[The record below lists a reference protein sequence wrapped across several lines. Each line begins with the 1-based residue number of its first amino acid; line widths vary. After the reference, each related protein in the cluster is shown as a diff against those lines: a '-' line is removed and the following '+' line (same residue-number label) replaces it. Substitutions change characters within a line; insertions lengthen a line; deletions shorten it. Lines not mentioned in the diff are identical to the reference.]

1 MQIKVRASTDSWSG
15 LGSYSCNGL
24 HSGRLPIP
32 PDWSMLSESLPD
44 EASAPLG
51 EELLGALDGS
61 FNVKWRSVPEMVFTS
76 PAATAGAN
84 LTDVKI

>member
-1 MQIKVRASTDSWSG
+1 M
-15 LGSYSCNGL
+15 
-24 HSGRLPIP
+24 
-32 PDWSMLSESLPD
+32 MSESLPD